1 MQLLEMKER
10 IVHPFARRFFAGVT
24 LAEAVSRVR
33 YVNSRGM
40 SATLDFLGEDTGS
53 VLEAEAAL
61 AEYLRVLDAIQTLRL
76 DCSLAI
82 KLTHIGLRVDADMAV
97 EAVQM
102 IGRAASEK
110 GVVVWVDMEGSE
122 HTGKTI
128 DAYRR
133 LRGVHPG
140 AGIALQAC
148 LHRTPA
154 DLKSLENEGALIR
167 LVKGAYREGPDV
179 AITGMREIR
188 GRYIEL
194 MATLFR
200 DAGYFAVGTHDRAI
214 IDAAKGLAQKSGHK
228 MEFQMLMG
236 MRDGMKAELVAD
248 GMRVVE
254 YIPYGADWYGYGMR
268 RLMEK
273 KRNAVYF
280 ALGLAGR

>member
-1 MQLLEMKER
+1 MGPGLKER
-10 IVHPFARRFFAGVT
+10 IVHPFAMRFFAGVT
-24 LAEAVSRVR
+24 LADAVSRVR
-33 YVNSRGM
+33 HVNARGM
-40 SATLDFLGEDTGS
+40 SATLDFLGEDTAS
-53 VLEAEAAL
+53 IAEAEAAT
-61 AEYLRVLDAIQTLRL
+61 AEYLRVLDAVHTLRL

-82 KLTHIGLRVDADMAV
+82 KLTHIGLRVDADMAA
-97 EAVQM
+97 EGM
-102 IGRAASEK
+102 LRIGHAATEK

-128 DAYRR
+128 GAYRL

-140 AGIALQAC
+140 AGIALQAY

-154 DLKSLENEGALIR
+154 DLASLASEGAHIR
-167 LVKGAYREGPDV
+167 LVKGAYRESPDV

-194 MATLFR
+194 MSTLFS
-200 DAGYFAVGTHDRAI
+200 DASYFALGTHDRAI
-214 IDAAKGLAQKSGHK
+214 IDAAKGLAVKTGRA

-236 MRDGMKAELVAD
+236 MRDGLKAELVAG